1 MYYYIHTQEPDII
14 IKTTELVS
22 DDVTSFEGIIIRI
35 SDKHEEEMACSIGD
49 VSDGWVPAWFRL
61 MTDEDLKNEGITRE
75 YLYQEL
81 DNGGYIIVRE
91 MNYYKDGKKFDGIL
105 DYFSTDENEDMYIGN
120 LISGKTSDYK
130 KIDGM
135 ERDSLILL
143 ERENLEEFDNWLTPS
158 EPLVRPTYDNME
170 LPEVKGKY
178 TVIYLSNQGGKPTIK
193 KLHIMWGDED
203 INDLLEEQGI
213 SYDKVTFIFDGHL
226 EETES

>member
-1 MYYYIHTQEPDII
+1 MYYYINTQEPDII
-14 IKTTELVS
+14 IKTDSLIDTEEFSGTITRMS
-22 DDVTSFEGIIIRI
+22 DDNKELLCY
-35 SDKHEEEMACSIGD
+35 EIGD
-49 VSDGWVPAWFRL
+49 YSQQWVTKYFKL

-81 DNGGYIIVRE
+81 PDGGYIIVRE
-91 MNYYKDGKKFDGIL
+91 MNYYKDGKMFDGIL
-105 DYFSTDENEDMYIGN
+105 DYFSTDDNEDMFIGN
-120 LISGKTSDYK
+120 LISGNTSDYK

-143 ERENLEEFDNWLTPS
+143 ERENLEMFDNWLTPS
-158 EPLVRPTYDNME
+158 EPLVRPTNLNME

-213 SYDKVTFIFDGHL
+213 SYDKVSFIFDGHL